1 MDDYKGGWGWKRIVL
16 VSITLIALSFSVYYL
31 FLQPGEI
38 EPATNKCNPFPAK
51 INGYICD
58 GIKKQGILGE
68 NFFIVCVE
76 HDDGNCIKQ
85 GWFPPKNAYL
95 ISYNN
100 SGADAHLSYIPITFE
115 SAYYAELFSK
125 KYLTL
130 FEDLSSN
137 VSRPEELIR
146 FSYEN
151 VSINGAKG
159 FFLDE
164 TLNYKY
170 TRGFLLQD
178 GGNVIIVVNDAKSQE
193 DLLGFSELRKLILN
207 FRKYEGG
214 SDQG

>member
-1 MDDYKGGWGWKRIVL
+1 MDDYKGGWGWKRIAL
-16 VSITLIALSFSVYYL
+16 VSIILIALSLSVYYL
-31 FLQPGEI
+31 FLQPGGI

-68 NFFIVCVE
+68 NFFVVCTE
-76 HDDGNCIKQ
+76 YDDGNCIKQ
-85 GWFPPKNAYL
+85 GWFPPRYAYL
-95 ISYNN
+95 IEYNR
-100 SGADAHLSYIPITFE
+100 SGTDAHLSYISITFE
-115 SAYYAELFSK
+115 STYYAELFSK

-170 TRGFLLQD
+170 VKGFLLQD
-178 GGNVIIVVNDAKSQE
+178 GEKISMMVNDAKSPE
-193 DLLGFSELRKLILN
+193 DLLGFSEFSKLVLD